1 MAAGAGAIKAADDV
15 RHFGMGRNDAVR
27 QAPLLQEGGDKP
39 GGVARVARGVGAGM
53 PYEGVQEVHEI
64 AAVAID
70 PLKQLLTPRV
80 HLDLP
85 RSRPNGAAAAAW
97 RPPCTDPTAA
107 HSQALFLCPRSP
119 MLAGQAISGSLVKLQ
134 TRRQRRAAYQEPKPT
149 VAGP

>member
-53 PYEGVQEVHEI
+53 PYEGLQEVHEI

-97 RPPCTDPTAA
+97 RHRAPTRQQRTARPCSFA
-107 HSQALFLCPRSP
+107 HDRRCWRARQY
-119 MLAGQAISGSLVKLQ
+119 LAVS
-134 TRRQRRAAYQEPKPT
+134 
-149 VAGP
+149 